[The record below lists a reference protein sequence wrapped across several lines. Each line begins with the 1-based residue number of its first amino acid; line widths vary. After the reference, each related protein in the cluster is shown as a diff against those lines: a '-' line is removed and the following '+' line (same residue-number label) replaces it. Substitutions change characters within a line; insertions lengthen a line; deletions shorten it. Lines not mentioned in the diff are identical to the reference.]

1 MTLDYQK
8 VSEQVQ
14 LLGAEAPARLLRLK
28 ELRQQA
34 RDLLMAHAGEAERL
48 NRKIDTIVRLHDPNL
63 RCARPAAGP
72 QGTYESLN
80 STHAL
85 PPVPRQGTILAA
97 DGSQINP
104 DRHAAV
110 NFGLINIGSI
120 QMSIGSTDAPRVS
133 LQSELIFGDRLYS
146 TEGTIGEAQLAL
158 MRDLRERKQL
168 AELSDIASPPVFTFT
183 DGPMELWGGR
193 DAETSREF
201 QKSMEE
207 YREVLNRLEGLSVAT
222 AGYVDKPASN
232 LVVRL
237 LEVASLPE
245 DQLPKTRA
253 TSPLRGVLD
262 RGLLWDLLSPGERSS
277 IFAIQSNSAK
287 NYPGPLELHF
297 FYLNVGRSGHPWLAR
312 VEVPSW
318 VVSSPGMLDD
328 LHSIL
333 LQQCRVLGNRPYP
346 YLLHRAH
353 EAALVTWQDR
363 QQVAA
368 MIEMELRSRGVDVG
382 EASQKQALKDLER

>member
-1 MTLDYQK
+1 
-8 VSEQVQ
+8 
-14 LLGAEAPARLLRLK
+14 
-28 ELRQQA
+28 
-34 RDLLMAHAGEAERL
+34 
-48 NRKIDTIVRLHDPNL
+48 
-63 RCARPAAGP
+63 
-72 QGTYESLN
+72 
-80 STHAL
+80 
-85 PPVPRQGTILAA
+85 
-97 DGSQINP
+97 
-104 DRHAAV
+104 
-110 NFGLINIGSI
+110 
-120 QMSIGSTDAPRVS
+120 
-133 LQSELIFGDRLYS
+133 
-146 TEGTIGEAQLAL
+146 
-158 MRDLRERKQL
+158 
-168 AELSDIASPPVFTFT
+168 
-183 DGPMELWGGR
+183 MELWGGR

-262 RGLLWDLLSPGERSS
+262 RDLLWDLLSPGERSS